1 MKKLSLFNV
10 AILASASVIF
20 SGCSKQEEPAPATS
34 NTAATQPSPTVSE
47 SIDAAKKSAQDAAAE
62 VQKQAGQIKESA
74 DAAAADAKKEAEKM
88 KEAAAK
94 ASEVTPPALPAVST
108 PPAPVAGTATAG
120 NQSQVTAVL
129 AQAKTLYTE
138 KKYPEALAALGG
150 LQNVTLTAEE
160 QNMVNQLKTQISNA
174 LAAQGANEG
183 LKSVGGLLQPK

>member
-20 SGCSKQEEPAPATS
+20 SGCSKQEAPTPATS
-34 NTAATQPSPTVSE
+34 TAATQPSPTVGE

-62 VQKQAGQIKESA
+62 VRKQTAQIKESA
-74 DAAAADAKKEAEKM
+74 EAAAADAKKEAEKI
-88 KEAAAK
+88 KEEALK
-94 ASEVTPPALPAVST
+94 RTEVTPPAVPAVPT
-108 PPAPVAGTATAG
+108 PPAPGAGTATPG
-120 NQSQVTAVL
+120 QSQVMTVL

-183 LKSVGGLLQPK
+183 LKSVGGLLQPKQ

>member
-10 AILASASVIF
+10 TILASASVIF
-20 SGCSKQEEPAPATS
+20 SACSKQEAPTPATS
-34 NTAATQPSPTVSE
+34 TAATQPSPTVSE

-62 VQKQAGQIKESA
+62 VRKQTAQIKESA
-74 DAAAADAKKEAEKM
+74 EAAAADAKKEAEKI
-88 KEAAAK
+88 KEEALK
-94 ASEVTPPALPAVST
+94 RTEVTPPAVPAVPT
-108 PPAPVAGTATAG
+108 PPAPGAGTATPG
-120 NQSQVTAVL
+120 QSQVMTVL

-150 LQNVTLTAEE
+150 FQNVTLTAEE

-183 LKSVGGLLQPK
+183 LKSVGGLLQPKQ

>member
-1 MKKLSLFNV
+1 MAGV
-10 AILASASVIF
+10 SVIL
-20 SGCSKQEEPAPATS
+20 SGCSKQEPPAPATTG
-34 NTAATQPSPTVSE
+34 NQPSSTLSDSV
-47 SIDAAKKSAQDAAAE
+47 DAAKKSAQDAAAE
-62 VQKQAGQIKESA
+62 AQKQAGQIKESA
-74 DAAAADAKKEAEKM
+74 DAAVADAKKEAERIREETLKRT
-88 KEAAAK
+88 
-94 ASEVTPPALPAVST
+94 EVTTPAVPAVPT
-108 PPAPVAGTATAG
+108 PPAPGAGTATAG

-183 LKSVGGLLQPK
+183 LKSVGGLLQPKQ